1 MFARE
6 FDAIG
11 VVVDWIDACRQRRLL
26 DLLELYDE
34 RAVIECCEGGRFEG
48 LSEIETYWQQR
59 LAASTEAGFEIDA
72 IMPHAEVVQLDYRG
86 CGGEP
91 LRTYFRFSSGGKIRS
106 TACELITAAA

>member
-11 VVVDWIDACRQRRLL
+11 IVVDWIDACRQRRLL
-26 DLLELYDE
+26 ELLELYDE
-34 RAVIECCEGGRFEG
+34 RAVIECCEGGRFHG

-72 IMPHAEVVQLDYRG
+72 IMPLADIVQLDYRG
-86 CGGEP
+86 VDGEP
-91 LRTYFRFSSGGKIRS
+91 LRIYFRFTSSGKIRS
-106 TACELITAAA
+106 TECELIKAAA